1 VAVTILKLEVI
12 VALNLQNKQEIVND
26 LNKVAKSAQ
35 SAVVAENSGLT
46 VEEMTGLRSEARK
59 SGVYL
64 RVVRNTLARR
74 ALQDTSFSCLND
86 TLVGPTCLAFSME
99 EPGAAA
105 KLLRG
110 FTKDHEKL
118 KVKSLAIGG
127 RLLGAEALEAIAKL
141 PNREQALSILLGTMT
156 AAIGNLVR
164 TFAELKA
171 KPVRVLAAIGRQK

>member
-1 VAVTILKLEVI
+1 
-12 VALNLQNKQEIVND
+12 VALNLQNKQAIVAD
-26 LNKVAKSAQ
+26 LAEVAKSAQ
-35 SAVVAENSGLT
+35 SAVVAENFGLT
-46 VEEMTGLRSEARK
+46 VGEMTDLRAEARR

-74 ALQDTSFSCLND
+74 ALQDTPFACLHD
-86 TLVGPTCLAFSME
+86 TLVGPTCLAFSLE

-127 RLLGAEALEAIAKL
+127 KLLGLELLEAIAKL
-141 PNREQALSILLGTMT
+141 PNREQALAILLGTMT
-156 AAIGNLVR
+156 AAVGNLVR
-164 TFAELKA
+164 TVAELKA
-171 KPVRVLAAIGRQK
+171 KPVRALAAIGRQRQGV